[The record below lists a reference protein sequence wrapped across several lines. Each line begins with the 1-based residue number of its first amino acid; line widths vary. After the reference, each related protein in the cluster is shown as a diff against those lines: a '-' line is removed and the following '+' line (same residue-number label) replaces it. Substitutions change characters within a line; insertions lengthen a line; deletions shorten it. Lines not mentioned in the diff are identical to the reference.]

1 MTNLEVYF
9 SNAFQIGRVSNP
21 RLQKFAED
29 NIQRMSTNN
38 PGGIYNTLISDTTS
52 SYTGYFGALADKAL
66 QKAVLEAKTVDMD
79 DKLQIFKSFVS
90 RQEGLIRSK
99 WGKDAPEYQEFYP
112 QGVTEYTNAT
122 LATVEVI
129 MNRYVKSCVK
139 YSADL
144 GVPFVDE
151 ITLIQTN
158 FINSRTSQLNL
169 KGVVE
174 GAIANTDTNR
184 SGIETQLMKNVLII
198 ASNNIG
204 NTEAVKTYFDQSI
217 IRPDKKD
224 IKTGKLAAGATK
236 NIVDRKF
243 ELEDEIRLK
252 NLSGAALKFGFVFSA
267 DTAVIDGVIV
277 EVEQELIVTAQQ
289 LGKIEEKYLNV
300 TNASATHPGEYEVE
314 FL

>member
-1 MTNLEVYF
+1 MIDLTVF
-9 SNAFQIGRVSNP
+9 FKSHFQSDKVSDKK
-21 RLQKFAED
+21 LQKFIED
-29 NIQRMSTNN
+29 SIQRTSANN
-38 PGGIYNTLISDTTS
+38 PGGIYDTLILNTTA
-52 SYTGYFGALADKAL
+52 SYTSYFGALSDKAT
-66 QKAVLEAKTVDMD
+66 QKAILEGKTLSMESS
-79 DKLQIFKSFVS
+79 LQNFKSFAS

-99 WGKDAPEYQEFYP
+99 WGKDSPEYQEFYP
-112 QGVTEYTNAT
+112 QGITEYTHAT

-129 MNRYVKSCVK
+129 MQRYKNAATAH
-139 YSADL
+139 SADL
-144 GVPFVDE
+144 GAAFVTEVGDI
-151 ITLIQTN
+151 ITA
-158 FINSRTSQLNL
+158 FMGARESQLNL
-169 KGVVE
+169 KGLVE
-174 GAIANTDTNR
+174 NAIAKTDSNR
-184 SGIETQLMKNVLII
+184 NGIETQIMKNVLII